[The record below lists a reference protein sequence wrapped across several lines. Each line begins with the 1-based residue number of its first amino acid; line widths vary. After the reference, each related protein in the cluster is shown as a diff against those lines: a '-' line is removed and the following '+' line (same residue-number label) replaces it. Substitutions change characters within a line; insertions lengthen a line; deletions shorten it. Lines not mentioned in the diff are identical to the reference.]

1 MSVKKLFYL
10 FCVGL
15 NQLIA
20 LIIFFF
26 SGFRRK
32 KDTHKQN
39 KVVKIFLFYWLC
51 EYESDLCSNE
61 HYLSSSENK
70 A

>member
-26 SGFRRK
+26 QALEEK
-32 KDTHKQN
+32 KIPINRIRLLKFFYFIGYVN
-39 KVVKIFLFYWLC
+39 MKVIFAVM
-51 EYESDLCSNE
+51 NTT
-61 HYLSSSENK
+61 
-70 A
+70 

>member
-26 SGFRRK
+26 QALEEK
-32 KDTHKQN
+32 KIPIN
-39 KVVKIFLFYWLC
+39 RIRLLKIFLFYWLC
-51 EYESDLCSNE
+51 EYESDLRSNE